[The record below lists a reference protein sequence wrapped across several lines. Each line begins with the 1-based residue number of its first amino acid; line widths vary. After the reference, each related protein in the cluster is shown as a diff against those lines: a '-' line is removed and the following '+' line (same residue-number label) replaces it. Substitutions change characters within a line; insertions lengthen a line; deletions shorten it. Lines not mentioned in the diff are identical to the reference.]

1 MRVGLEIE
9 FVVPAGRTRR
19 DLALALARPGER
31 LRDVAQRA
39 DMPLGAPDE
48 KPPRFW
54 SGVFRGC
61 RIESAD
67 GRWRWSVVQEMGV
80 AVDADSPA
88 HLGEARRWPW
98 VGVLDPAC
106 ADRVA
111 EALEATWDPR
121 AALERAAPLLGWR
134 VHGPESGAPFALALH
149 QACAEILQLG
159 RSVDPWVAVGEGG
172 RVAAV
177 ASFEQ
182 LGRER
187 VAEVVTAPLPLGAV
201 GRSIREVYA
210 AVAAVGAQIG
220 RESGTHV
227 HFDGAPFR
235 SPAALARVLNV
246 LDAWREPTWTL
257 LGWPGS
263 RLTGPIGPPVVY
275 LANRCAE
282 NGASWDE
289 LRSRLADY
297 GVTKFCDLN
306 VANLVDEH
314 PRKPTFELRILPV
327 DAEPSLMVRRTQLS
341 IEIVLGALRATGPIA
356 HPGRQ
361 PATRAAAR
369 EMLGHVGID
378 PSAWTDL
385 LALLPDHRPLSARA
399 PFRPAR
405 LPQDASGREP
415 ARPGARHRGR
425 ARDAPPIGATRGEAT
440 ARARPGTGRA
450 SRNRAA
456 DGRLSLGPRARPG
469 VDPGGRRRR
478 PGPRAPDLGLCDG
491 GGAQDPGRLRAAGRR
506 RLAAGRP
513 DPGRRPGFPGPCAP
527 RASRLREEARGAAA
541 GARAPLPGPRA
552 RRRRAAAGGRP
563 LRRAYPDART
573 PAATSAA
580 TSTAMSD
587 SPAMKPDATARL

>member
-341 IEIVLGALRATGPIA
+341 IEIVLGALRATGPIT

-405 LPQDASGREP
+405 LPQDAARRVHAASQLARALGIGAVPETRLRSGRLEVRQPRALAPGPGGPPGIELQTIAYLWGLALDP
-415 ARPGARHRGR
+415 AWIQADEGGAPVLVPPTSAFATGAAPKIPDGYALPADGAWLRAVLTLDAARVPPGLVPR
-425 ARDAPPIGATRGEAT
+425 E
-440 ARARPGTGRA
+440 
-450 SRNRAA
+450 RAA
-456 DGRLSLGPRARPG
+456 FAK
-469 VDPGGRRRR
+469 
-478 PGPRAPDLGLCDG
+478 
-491 GGAQDPGRLRAAGRR
+491 
-506 RLAAGRP
+506 RLAALRRELGLRCRVLGLDAVVRPPEDVLFDEPTRTPGRP
-513 DPGRRPGFPGPCAP
+513 PRPARR
-527 RASRLREEARGAAA
+527 
-541 GARAPLPGPRA
+541 RA
-552 RRRRAAAGGRP
+552 RR
-563 LRRAYPDART
+563 
-573 PAATSAA
+573 
-580 TSTAMSD
+580 
-587 SPAMKPDATARL
+587 